1 MTTTTLKK
9 VDGRVEQL
17 LRAALSSNQRHAVK
31 DATGWDDSNIS
42 RFLSGQQGVTIERI
56 DELFNVIGI
65 SLVTRKYLDAMATM
79 CQVGANCECARNG
92 QGECGRRA

>member
-1 MTTTTLKK
+1 MTTTTIKK

-17 LRAALSSNQRHAVK
+17 LRAALNSNQRHDVK
-31 DATGWDDSNIS
+31 AATGWDDSNIS

-56 DELFNVIGI
+56 DELFNSVGI
-65 SLVTRKYLDAMATM
+65 SLVSRKYLDAMATM

-92 QGECGRRA
+92 QGECGSRA